1 MPDFLNTVFAT
12 LASLLP
18 ICNPPSTAV
27 LFLTMAQGYPQ
38 ARQNQQAMMASIYMA
53 AILLCFFFGGAL
65 IMTFFG
71 ISLPGV
77 RIAGGLIIAGV
88 GFGML
93 KTDPPEEVSEESKQ
107 EAQTMR
113 DIAFTPLAMPSLA
126 GPGAIAVVI
135 TMASGAE
142 EFAGHLAVTIGIL
155 LVAAIAWVVLRTA
168 PAVVKFLGT
177 TGLNALTRVMG
188 FLLVCVGVQFV
199 VMGVY
204 GFFLDESF
212 ARPIIEMIDRLRSE
226 G

>member
-1 MPDFLNTVFAT
+1 MPDFVTTVFAT
-12 LASLLP
+12 LVSLLP

-27 LFLTMAQGYPQ
+27 LFLTMAQGYPK

-53 AILLCFFFGGAL
+53 AVLLAFFFGGAV

-113 DIAFTPLAMPSLA
+113 DIAFTPLAIVWLMLFS
-126 GPGAIAVVI
+126 
-135 TMASGAE
+135 
-142 EFAGHLAVTIGIL
+142 TILERRMTPRRIPT
-155 LVAAIAWVVLRTA
+155 IRTKLSI
-168 PAVVKFLGT
+168 V
-177 TGLNALTRVMG
+177 R
-188 FLLVCVGVQFV
+188 
-199 VMGVY
+199 
-204 GFFLDESF
+204 
-212 ARPIIEMIDRLRSE
+212 R
-226 G
+226 